1 MAAVIR
7 AMDAD
12 LVALQEVD
20 GTPGRGSDS
29 MQMIELAQ
37 AGDYRAI
44 AGPTI
49 LGPGRHYGN
58 ALLTRLPVED
68 VQRLDLS
75 LPGREPRGAILAH
88 LRTPAGARL
97 RCLVTHL
104 GLAGRERRAQLRML
118 LPSLDP
124 ADGPVLVM
132 GDFNTWSR
140 HGAAERMLSGR
151 LGPTP
156 RPGSFPATLP
166 LLALDRIWVHPPGL
180 LIALAS
186 VRSPATRA
194 ASDHIPVLARL
205 RDPGSNQV
213 SPAVGN
219 P

>member
-1 MAAVIR
+1 
-7 AMDAD
+7 MDAD

-20 GTPGRGSDS
+20 GTPGRGADS

-140 HGAAERMLSGR
+140 HGAAERMLSAPARPQPPAGELSGHPPPAR
-151 LGPTP
+151 PRPDLGPSP
-156 RPGSFPATLP
+156 GAPHRPGLGALP
-166 LLALDRIWVHPPGL
+166 GHPRG
-180 LIALAS
+180 
-186 VRSPATRA
+186 V
-194 ASDHIPVLARL
+194 
-205 RDPGSNQV
+205 
-213 SPAVGN
+213 
-219 P
+219 

>member
-20 GTPGRGSDS
+20 GTPGRGADS

-75 LPGREPRGAILAH
+75 LPGREPRAAILAH

-104 GLAGRERRAQLRML
+104 GLAGRERGRSCACCCR
-118 LPSLDP
+118 PSTRRTGRCWSWVISTPGP
-124 ADGPVLVM
+124 AMAPQDAALAPASPGPT
-132 GDFNTWSR
+132 G
-140 HGAAERMLSGR
+140 ELSGHPPPAR
-151 LGPTP
+151 P
-156 RPGSFPATLP
+156 RP
-166 LLALDRIWVHPPGL
+166 DRVHPPGL